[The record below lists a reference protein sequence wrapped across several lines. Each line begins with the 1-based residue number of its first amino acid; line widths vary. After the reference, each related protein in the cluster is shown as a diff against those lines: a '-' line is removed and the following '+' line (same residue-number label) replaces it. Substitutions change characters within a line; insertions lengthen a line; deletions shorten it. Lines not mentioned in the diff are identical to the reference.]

1 MKFRHFASFALLLM
15 SLAAC
20 HRGHDSSEDRA
31 LTDSL
36 LHQTADIL
44 FTNPRKADS
53 LYANMQRQVTDSSAY
68 YRLALYRST
77 AAQRLG
83 DTLALGE
90 AGDRVLRWAAAN
102 DSDLAGQVWNHRAV
116 GEIL

>member
-44 FTNPRKADS
+44 FPDPRKADS

-68 YRLALYRST
+68 YRLAL
-77 AAQRLG
+77 
-83 DTLALGE
+83 
-90 AGDRVLRWAAAN
+90 
-102 DSDLAGQVWNHRAV
+102 
-116 GEIL
+116 

>member
-20 HRGHDSSEDRA
+20 HKGHDSSEDRA

-44 FTNPRKADS
+44 FTDPRKAEH
-53 LYANMQRQVTDSSAY
+53 LLVGLTAPAMSAMY
-68 YRLALYRST
+68 LPMLVSICHVQQMLSMR
-77 AAQRLG
+77 
-83 DTLALGE
+83 
-90 AGDRVLRWAAAN
+90 
-102 DSDLAGQVWNHRAV
+102 
-116 GEIL
+116 